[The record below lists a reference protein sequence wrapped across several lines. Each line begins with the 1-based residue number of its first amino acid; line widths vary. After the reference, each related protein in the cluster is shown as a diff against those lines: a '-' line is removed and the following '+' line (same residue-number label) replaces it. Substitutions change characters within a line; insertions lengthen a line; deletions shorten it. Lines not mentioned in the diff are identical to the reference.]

1 MCHRIISVFLAT
13 FLAVVYS
20 PAVVKGQSTDS
31 LIHLID
37 NDLVKD
43 DADKYDLLCQI
54 IQDLPD
60 AETENKI
67 RYSDQAIELAQNLDI
82 LPALPYL
89 KRGEGYLNE
98 GNLASALE
106 CFINAANNYKTID
119 DSAGLGRA
127 YGYMAETYILQGN
140 HKNVKRYLLSAIEI
154 FEQLKDSLRLVYA
167 LQNLGYLN
175 YSMGQY
181 DTALVLYSLTGD
193 LFKKLNIT
201 YAYFYCLGNS
211 GLVYSRLSDFD
222 KAEEYLLQAIDTL
235 ARLGDERAVTEFMI
249 EYANILQQK
258 GEIKKAIDYAS
269 RAFINTDIKEYE
281 RDAAFTLAKLYE
293 NSGMFDSAYYFQSIY
308 IAANDTIKNIES
320 VQKMADLRTEYEVA
334 EKQTEVDV
342 LEKNKLIQRI
352 INIGLGIILFLAI
365 GLVTLYYYSLKRS
378 RRLTAAL
385 DERRVLL
392 EKQSSELKEKNDR
405 IIRVNEE
412 LKTINEILENQK
424 EELHQQK
431 DRLQEQ
437 KEELQITFENLKTTQ
452 SQLIQSE
459 KMASLGQ
466 LVAGIAHE
474 INNPVTF
481 ISAGV
486 DSLDKNIGE
495 VREVLDIYQKVTP
508 GNAEKRLKEIEKLK
522 EKIKYKETIREIN
535 KLIDSVKTGTE
546 RTTEIVKGL
555 RTFSRLDEDVLKV
568 ADIHEGL
575 DSTLI
580 LLRNKYKDRIE
591 IKKRY
596 GDVPEIECY
605 PGQLNQGFMNILS
618 NAIDAID
625 DKGTITIVT
634 SKSNGS
640 IRIGIKDSGRGI
652 PEDIQSRIFEPFFTT
667 KEIGKGTGLGLSI
680 THSIIEKHNGNIEVK
695 SKARQGTEF
704 VIVLPVTQF
713 KR

>member
-1 MCHRIISVFLAT
+1 
-13 FLAVVYS
+13 
-20 PAVVKGQSTDS
+20 
-31 LIHLID
+31 
-37 NDLVKD
+37 
-43 DADKYDLLCQI
+43 
-54 IQDLPD
+54 
-60 AETENKI
+60 
-67 RYSDQAIELAQNLDI
+67 
-82 LPALPYL
+82 
-89 KRGEGYLNE
+89 
-98 GNLASALE
+98 
-106 CFINAANNYKTID
+106 
-119 DSAGLGRA
+119 
-127 YGYMAETYILQGN
+127 
-140 HKNVKRYLLSAIEI
+140 
-154 FEQLKDSLRLVYA
+154 
-167 LQNLGYLN
+167 
-175 YSMGQY
+175 
-181 DTALVLYSLTGD
+181 
-193 LFKKLNIT
+193 
-201 YAYFYCLGNS
+201 
-211 GLVYSRLSDFD
+211 
-222 KAEEYLLQAIDTL
+222 
-235 ARLGDERAVTEFMI
+235 
-249 EYANILQQK
+249 
-258 GEIKKAIDYAS
+258 
-269 RAFINTDIKEYE
+269 
-281 RDAAFTLAKLYE
+281 
-293 NSGMFDSAYYFQSIY
+293 MFDSAYYFQSIY

-352 INIGLGIILFLAI
+352 IIIGLGIILFLAI

-392 EKQSSELKEKNDR
+392 EK
-405 IIRVNEE
+405 
-412 LKTINEILENQK
+412 
-424 EELHQQK
+424 
-431 DRLQEQ
+431 Q

-486 DSLDKNIGE
+486 DSLDTNIGE
-495 VREVLDIYQKVTP
+495 VRKVLDIYQKVTP

-522 EKIKYKETIREIN
+522 EKIEYKETIREIN

>member
-43 DADKYDLLCQI
+43 DADKYDLLCKI
-54 IQDLPD
+54 IQDLPV

-89 KRGEGYLNE
+89 KKGEGYLNE
-98 GNLASALE
+98 GNLTSALE
-106 CFINAANNYKTID
+106 CFINAANNFKTID
-119 DSAGLGRA
+119 DSAGLGRT
-127 YGYMAETYILQGN
+127 YGYMAEAYNMQGN
-140 HKNVKRYLLSAIEI
+140 HENAKQYLQSAVKI
-154 FEQLKDSLRLVYA
+154 FEQLKDSLRWVYA
-167 LQNLGYLN
+167 LHEMGYIN

-181 DTALVLYSLTGD
+181 DTALVLFSLTGD

-249 EYANILQQK
+249 EYANILQHK

-269 RAFINTDIKEYE
+269 RAFINTDIKESE

-293 NSGMFDSAYYFQSIY
+293 NSGMFDSAYYFHLIY
-308 IAANDTIKNIES
+308 SAANDTIKNIKS
-320 VQKMADLRTEYEVA
+320 VQEMADLRTEYEVA
-334 EKQTEVDV
+334 KKQTLVDAS
-342 LEKNKLIQRI
+342 EKNILIQRI
-352 INIGLGIILFLAI
+352 IILGLVIILFLAI

-392 EKQSSELKEKNDR
+392 EN
-405 IIRVNEE
+405 
-412 LKTINEILENQK
+412 
-424 EELHQQK
+424 
-431 DRLQEQ
+431 Q

-486 DSLDKNIGE
+486 DSLNTNLEE
-495 VREVLDIYQKVTP
+495 VRQVLDIYHKITP
-508 GNAEKRLKEIEKLK
+508 DNAEEKLKEIEKLK
-522 EKIKYKETIREIN
+522 EKIEYKETIREIN
-535 KLIDSVKTGTE
+535 KLIDSVKTGTA

-555 RTFSRLDEDVLKV
+555 RTFSRLDVDVLKV

-580 LLRNKYKDRIE
+580 LLTNKYKDRIE

-634 SKSNGS
+634 SKLNGS

-667 KEIGKGTGLGLSI
+667 KDIGKGTGLGLSI

-695 SKARQGTEF
+695 SKARHGTEF

>member
-1 MCHRIISVFLAT
+1 M
-13 FLAVVYS
+13 
-20 PAVVKGQSTDS
+20 
-31 LIHLID
+31 
-37 NDLVKD
+37 
-43 DADKYDLLCQI
+43 
-54 IQDLPD
+54 
-60 AETENKI
+60 
-67 RYSDQAIELAQNLDI
+67 
-82 LPALPYL
+82 
-89 KRGEGYLNE
+89 
-98 GNLASALE
+98 
-106 CFINAANNYKTID
+106 
-119 DSAGLGRA
+119 
-127 YGYMAETYILQGN
+127 
-140 HKNVKRYLLSAIEI
+140 
-154 FEQLKDSLRLVYA
+154 
-167 LQNLGYLN
+167 
-175 YSMGQY
+175 
-181 DTALVLYSLTGD
+181 
-193 LFKKLNIT
+193 
-201 YAYFYCLGNS
+201 
-211 GLVYSRLSDFD
+211 
-222 KAEEYLLQAIDTL
+222 
-235 ARLGDERAVTEFMI
+235 
-249 EYANILQQK
+249 
-258 GEIKKAIDYAS
+258 
-269 RAFINTDIKEYE
+269 
-281 RDAAFTLAKLYE
+281 
-293 NSGMFDSAYYFQSIY
+293 
-308 IAANDTIKNIES
+308 
-320 VQKMADLRTEYEVA
+320 
-334 EKQTEVDV
+334 
-342 LEKNKLIQRI
+342 
-352 INIGLGIILFLAI
+352 
-365 GLVTLYYYSLKRS
+365 
-378 RRLTAAL
+378 
-385 DERRVLL
+385 
-392 EKQSSELKEKNDR
+392 
-405 IIRVNEE
+405 
-412 LKTINEILENQK
+412 
-424 EELHQQK
+424 
-431 DRLQEQ
+431 
-437 KEELQITFENLKTTQ
+437 
-452 SQLIQSE
+452 
-459 KMASLGQ
+459 
-466 LVAGIAHE
+466 AGIAHE

-508 GNAEKRLKEIEKLK
+508 GNAEKKLKEIEKLK
-522 EKIKYKETIREIN
+522 EKIEYKETIREIN

>member
-1 MCHRIISVFLAT
+1 MINGHRIISAIIVAFL
-13 FLAVVYS
+13 FIVCS
-20 PAVVKGQSTDS
+20 PGLIKGQSIDS
-31 LIHLID
+31 LLYLID

-43 DADKYDLLCQI
+43 DSDKYDLLCQVI
-54 IQDLPD
+54 KDIND
-60 AETENKI
+60 AESII
-67 RYSDQAIELAQNLDI
+67 RYSDQAIELAHKLDI

-89 KRGEGYLNE
+89 KKGEACLDYGK
-98 GNLASALE
+98 LALALE
-106 CFINAANNYKTID
+106 CFIQAASYYEKNDN
-119 DSAGLGRA
+119 SAELGRA
-127 YGYMAETYILQGN
+127 YLLMAHTYNLQGTR
-140 HKNVKRYLLSAIEI
+140 KNEKLYLQNAIEI
-154 FEQLKDSLRLVYA
+154 FEQEKDSFGLRYA
-167 LQNLGYLN
+167 LHNLGYAN

-181 DTALVLYSLTGD
+181 DTALVVYNKTLD
-193 LFKKLNIT
+193 LFKKSNHPYAT
-201 YAYFYCLGNS
+201 YSYFVCLGNM

-222 KAEEYLLQAIDTL
+222 KAKEYLVTAIDTL
-235 ARLGDERAVTEFMI
+235 VRLGDKISVPEFMI
-249 EYANILQQK
+249 EYASILRQK
-258 GEIKKAIDYAS
+258 GEIKQAITYAS
-269 RAFINTDIKEYE
+269 RALKNTDSPNYE
-281 RDAAFTLAKLYE
+281 RDASRLLARLYE
-293 NSGMFDSAYYFQSIY
+293 NSGRFDSAYNYQSIF
-308 IAANDTIKNIES
+308 IVANDSIKNIES
-320 VQKMADLRTEYEVA
+320 VQRMANLRTEYEVGK
-334 EKQTEVDV
+334 KQAEVDV
-342 LEKNKLIQRI
+342 LERDKLKNNIV
-352 INIGLGIILFLAI
+352 NIGLGIILFLAI
-365 GLVTLYYYSLKRS
+365 GLITLYYTNLKRS
-378 RRLTAAL
+378 KKLTVAL
-385 DERRVLL
+385 EERRVLL

-405 IIRVNEE
+405 IIRVN
-412 LKTINEILENQK
+412 

-459 KMASLGQ
+459 KMASIGQ

-486 DSLDKNIGE
+486 DSLNTNLEE
-495 VREVLDIYQKVTP
+495 VRQVLDIYHKITP
-508 GNAEKRLKEIEKLK
+508 DNAEEKLKEIEKLK
-522 EKIKYKETIREIN
+522 EKIEYKETIREIN

-704 VIVLPVTQF
+704 VIVLPVTQS

>member
-1 MCHRIISVFLAT
+1 
-13 FLAVVYS
+13 
-20 PAVVKGQSTDS
+20 
-31 LIHLID
+31 
-37 NDLVKD
+37 
-43 DADKYDLLCQI
+43 
-54 IQDLPD
+54 
-60 AETENKI
+60 
-67 RYSDQAIELAQNLDI
+67 
-82 LPALPYL
+82 
-89 KRGEGYLNE
+89 
-98 GNLASALE
+98 
-106 CFINAANNYKTID
+106 
-119 DSAGLGRA
+119 
-127 YGYMAETYILQGN
+127 
-140 HKNVKRYLLSAIEI
+140 
-154 FEQLKDSLRLVYA
+154 
-167 LQNLGYLN
+167 
-175 YSMGQY
+175 
-181 DTALVLYSLTGD
+181 
-193 LFKKLNIT
+193 
-201 YAYFYCLGNS
+201 
-211 GLVYSRLSDFD
+211 
-222 KAEEYLLQAIDTL
+222 
-235 ARLGDERAVTEFMI
+235 MI
-249 EYANILQQK
+249 EYANILRQK
-258 GEIKKAIDYAS
+258 GEMIQAITYAS
-269 RAFINTDIKEYE
+269 RALKIADSPNFE
-281 RDAAFTLAKLYE
+281 RDASRLLARLYE
-293 NSGMFDSAYYFQSIY
+293 ISGRFDSAYYYQSIF
-308 IAANDTIKNIES
+308 IVANDSIKNIES
-320 VQKMADLRTEYEVA
+320 VQRMADLHIEYEVGKIQA
-334 EKQTEVDV
+334 EVDV
-342 LEKNKLIQRI
+342 LEKKKLINNI
-352 INIGLGIILFLAI
+352 ITIGLGIILLLAI
-365 GLVTLYYYSLKRS
+365 ALVTLYYYSLKRS

-405 IIRVNEE
+405 IIRINEE

-474 INNPVTF
+474 INNPITF

-486 DSLDKNIGE
+486 DSLDTNIGE
-495 VREVLDIYQKVTP
+495 VQEVLDIYQKVTP

-522 EKIKYKETIREIN
+522 EKIEYKETIREIN

-596 GDVPEIECY
+596 GDVSEIECY

-704 VIVLPVTQF
+704 VIVLPVTQS